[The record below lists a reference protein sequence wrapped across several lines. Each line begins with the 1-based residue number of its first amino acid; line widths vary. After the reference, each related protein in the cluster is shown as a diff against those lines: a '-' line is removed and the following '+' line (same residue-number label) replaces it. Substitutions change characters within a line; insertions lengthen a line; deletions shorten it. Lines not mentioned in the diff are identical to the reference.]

1 MRRPTLASGVLIV
14 AWLAI
19 AALAVRHVVRLAT
32 QPGPEA
38 QPHAVS
44 ATVDGD
50 TVRVTVSPD
59 VEADALAIL
68 DQPLGLAVA
77 KAVREARG
85 A

>member
-1 MRRPTLASGVLIV
+1 MRDVELIFDGSM
-14 AWLAI
+14 
-19 AALAVRHVVRLAT
+19 
-32 QPGPEA
+32 P
-38 QPHAVS
+38 PHAVY

-59 VEADALAIL
+59 VEADVLSIL

>member
-1 MRRPTLASGVLIV
+1 MRDVELIFD
-14 AWLAI
+14 
-19 AALAVRHVVRLAT
+19 
-32 QPGPEA
+32 GSMS
-38 QPHAVS
+38 PHAVS

-59 VEADALAIL
+59 VEADALSVL

-77 KAVREARG
+77 EAVREARG